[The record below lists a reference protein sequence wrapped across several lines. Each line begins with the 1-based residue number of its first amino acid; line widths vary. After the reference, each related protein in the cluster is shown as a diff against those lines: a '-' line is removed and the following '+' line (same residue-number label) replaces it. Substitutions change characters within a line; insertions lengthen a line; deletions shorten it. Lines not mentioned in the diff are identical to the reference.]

1 VSEPVLRRA
10 HPALRAPFNIWDLVA
25 LALILGVFI
34 AFTHGAHGTFA
45 PLKSLVK
52 NPISLDPWRL
62 PEYAVRTSLR
72 MIGGMVAS
80 LVFTLGY
87 AALAAKSR
95 HAEMVLIPLL
105 DILQSVPVLAFL
117 TITLTW
123 FMALAP
129 NSVLGAE
136 FASVFLVFTAQA
148 WNMTFSFYQ
157 SLKTIPADLD
167 EAARAF
173 GLTPWQKFWRLEA
186 PYGAPALIWN
196 MMMSM
201 AGGWFFVIASEAFT
215 VGVTNVNLPGVGAYI
230 AAANDKQDFTA
241 IGWAVLTMALTIL
254 FFDQLFF
261 RPLVAW
267 SEKFHVELTAAA
279 DPPRSW
285 VLDMLR
291 RTRLMARVGR
301 PLGEAVRRLA
311 SLRIRTTT
319 PPRALALSGTAQRTF
334 DVVWIALIL
343 VLVIFAAREIVDF
356 VARTLTWA
364 DLWHAVALG
373 FLTLARVVVL
383 IALASLVWTP
393 VGVWIGLRPKI
404 AERVQPVAQFL
415 AAFPVNLL
423 YGLVVS
429 GIIAGGLDP
438 NIFLSPLMILGTQ
451 WYILFNVIAGAS
463 AFPTDLKQAASS
475 FGVKGWQWW
484 RTVIGPGILPYF
496 VTGALT
502 ASGGAWN
509 AAIVSEVASWG
520 DKHLRAAGL
529 GAYIADAST
538 AGDLPR
544 VVLGVAVMSV
554 FVVALNRTVWR
565 PLYGLAE
572 RRFRFD

>member
-1 VSEPVLRRA
+1 MPAPVLRRA
-10 HPALRAPFNIWDLVA
+10 HPALRAPFNIWDLA
-25 LALILGVFI
+25 AFALIMGVLI
-34 AFTHGAHGTFA
+34 AVTHGAHDTFA
-45 PLKSLVK
+45 PLKSLTAH
-52 NPISLDPWRL
+52 PISLDPRRL
-62 PEYAVRTSLR
+62 PEYALRTSLR
-72 MIGGMVAS
+72 MVAGMVAS
-80 LVFTLGY
+80 LVFTFGY

-117 TITLTW
+117 SITLVW
-123 FMALAP
+123 LMALAP
-129 NSVLGAE
+129 GSVLGAE
-136 FASVFLVFTAQA
+136 FASIFTVFTAQA

-157 SLKTIPADLD
+157 SLKTVPRDLD

-201 AGGWFFVIASEAFT
+201 AGGWFFVTASEAFT
-215 VGVTNVNLPGVGAYI
+215 VGATNVNLPGVGAYI
-230 AAANDKQDFTA
+230 AAANDKQDYGA
-241 IGWAVLTMALTIL
+241 IGWAILTMAITIL
-254 FFDQLFF
+254 IFDQLLF

-267 SEKFHVELTAAA
+267 AEKFHIELTASS

-285 VLDMLR
+285 VLDLIR

-301 PLGEAVRRLA
+301 PIGGALRALA
-311 SLRIRTTT
+311 SLRIDERL
-319 PPRALALSGTAQRTF
+319 PRAPELKGNAQRTF
-334 DVVWIALIL
+334 DVVWVAL
-343 VLVIFAAREIVDF
+343 VLVLVVFAAQQIFTFVSRE
-356 VARTLTWA
+356 LSWA
-364 DLWHAVALG
+364 DLWHAVELG
-373 FLTLARVVVL
+373 FLTLIRVIVL

-393 VGVWIGLRPKI
+393 IGVWIGMRPKI
-404 AERVQPVAQFL
+404 AERVQPIAQFL

-423 YGLVVS
+423 YGVVVA
-429 GIIAGGLDP
+429 GILFGHLSP

-463 AFPTDLKQAASS
+463 AYPTDLKQAADS

-484 RTVIGPGILPYF
+484 RTVMGPGILPYF

-509 AAIVSEVASWG
+509 ASIVSEVVSWG
-520 DKHLRAAGL
+520 HTHLRAAGL
-529 GAYIADAST
+529 GAYIADASN
-538 AGDLPR
+538 AGDMPR
-544 VVLGVAVMSV
+544 VILGVAVMSM

-565 PLYGLAE
+565 PLYALAE
-572 RRFRFD
+572 RKYRFD